1 MAVGNEKG
9 RRLHYDDFDNDIY
22 KELGSSKI
30 FKSLNAIE
38 LFSIALVYGKKADF
52 RTKLENKGKSEG
64 RVVESVID
72 KSQLRYLMMAI
83 AVDEKK
89 DLDVLIDP
97 DEYFTISE
105 EYAKTGLSFF
115 KSDYIEKGDKILED
129 MKTELLDLYEEYFE
143 E

>member
-1 MAVGNEKG
+1 MGNEKG
-9 RRLHYDDFDNDIY
+9 RRLHYDDFDNKIY
-22 KELGSSKI
+22 KQLSSSKI
-30 FKSLNAIE
+30 FKSLDIVD

-52 RTKLENKGKSEG
+52 RTKLEKEGKTIG
-64 RVVESVID
+64 RVVEQVID

-89 DLDVLIDP
+89 DLEVLIDSN
-97 DEYFTISE
+97 EYFTISE
-105 EYAKTGLSFF
+105 EYAKAGLKFF
-115 KSDYIEKGDKILED
+115 ESDYIEKGDKLLED